1 MTIQSSSFSKP
12 SVPVVRNPIAKRRSN
27 RMGLNASVA
36 LSGHD
41 RDKSSFK
48 MTSKATNLNRH
59 GAAVQLDR
67 ELPLGSTVIVR
78 NARGIE
84 LSARVVAQISAFEG
98 VRTYGIEFVE
108 QDERARAF
116 WGITFPTA

>member
-41 RDKSSFK
+41 RHKSSFK